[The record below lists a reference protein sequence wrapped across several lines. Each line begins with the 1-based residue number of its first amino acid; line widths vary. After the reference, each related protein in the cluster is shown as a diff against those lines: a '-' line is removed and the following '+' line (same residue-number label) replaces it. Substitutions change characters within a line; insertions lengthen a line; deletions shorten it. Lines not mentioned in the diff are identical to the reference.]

1 MGEQV
6 KSGKDEHDNTMSD
19 KRIILAGGSGFLG
32 KPLSKYLTERG
43 YDVTVLTRH
52 PNQGASATKEVH
64 WDGRTLGPWAEHLNG
79 ARAVVNLAGRSVN
92 CRYTP
97 HNRRE
102 INESRVNSVTV
113 IGEAIRACSKPPP
126 VLVQAGSLA
135 IYGDAGDHWCD
146 ESTPS
151 GDGFAVETCLL
162 WEKAF
167 ADSSTP
173 RTRRVVLRIGIV
185 LGKSGGGLK
194 TLGRLAKLGLGGTV
208 GTGRQYISW
217 LHLLDMNRLFLA
229 AIEQEQMSGTFNATG
244 PQPVNN
250 AEFMRELRRAVHRP
264 WSPPVPTWA
273 VHIGSRLMGT
283 EACLALTG
291 RCCVPKRLQE
301 IGFSFDFPK
310 LREALADIYG

>member
-1 MGEQV
+1 MNE
-6 KSGKDEHDNTMSD
+6 

-43 YDVTVLTRH
+43 YEVTVLTRH
-52 PNQGASATKEVH
+52 PNHVASPTNEVH

-97 HNRRE
+97 QNRRE

-126 VLVQAGSLA
+126 VLVQSGSLA
-135 IYGDAGDHWCD
+135 IYGDAGDDWCD
-146 ESTPS
+146 ESTSS

-167 ADSSTP
+167 AESPTP
-173 RTRRVVLRIGIV
+173 RTRRIVLRIGIV
-185 LGKSGGGLK
+185 LGKSGGALK

-208 GTGRQYISW
+208 GSGRQYLSW
-217 LHLLDMNRLFLA
+217 IHLLDMNRLFLA
-229 AIEQEQMSGTFNATG
+229 AIEQEQMNGVFNATG
-244 PQPVNN
+244 PQPVTN
-250 AEFMRELRRAVHRP
+250 AEFMRELRHAVHRP
-264 WSPPVPTWA
+264 WSPPVPVWA

-291 RCCVPKRLQE
+291 RRCQPKRLQE
-301 IGFSFDFPK
+301 NGFTFDFPK
-310 LREALADIYG
+310 LPEALTDIYR